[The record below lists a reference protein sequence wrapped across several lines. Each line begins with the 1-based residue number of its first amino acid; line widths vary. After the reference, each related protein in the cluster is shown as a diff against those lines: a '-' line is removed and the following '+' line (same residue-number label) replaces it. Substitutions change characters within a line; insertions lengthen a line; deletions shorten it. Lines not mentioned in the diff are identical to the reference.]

1 MSQQQPIVTDE
12 TPTLKARVAEL
23 EKRLREQD
31 KTIADLRAQNE
42 ELVRRS
48 EAEKAKS
55 FFFSTV
61 SHDIRTPLN
70 AIIGFS
76 EMLKLGV
83 DDPAERKKY
92 LNSILVS
99 GQTLLQL
106 INDVLDLS
114 KLEAGKMEILPEPTD
129 CVSLIRDILQSFQ
142 SSVGKKAVTLRG
154 VVKKMPLLQLDPQR
168 IRQILFNLVGNSM
181 KFTESGHIEVRAH
194 YENGTFTLSVED
206 TGCGI
211 SQEDQQKIAN
221 PYVQV
226 GNSASRHGGTGL
238 GLAICKQ
245 LVFRMGGDM
254 ELASEVGRGTTITVI
269 LHDVKP
275 VAADTFA
282 LLSMTQRIQL
292 AATTADGAVL
302 PKHALLADDSS
313 INLAVLKSM
322 LVRFGVK
329 KVSTVGT
336 GKDALDKLLADPSI
350 DIVLTDMWMP
360 VMGGEELVRK
370 IRRIPKLAR
379 LRVYA
384 VTADVEVQKDC
395 KSMGF
400 NGVLLKPLTLEK
412 LKTLFG

>member
-1 MSQQQPIVTDE
+1 MSQPQPVVTDE
-12 TPTLKARVAEL
+12 TATLKARVAEL

-48 EAEKAKS
+48 EAEKAKT

-83 DDPAERKKY
+83 DDPAERNRY

-181 KFTESGHIEVRAH
+181 KFTESGHIEVRAN
-194 YENGTFTLSVED
+194 YEDGTFTFSVED

-211 SQEDQQKIAN
+211 SQEDQQKIAT

-245 LVFRMGGDM
+245 LVFRMGGEM

-336 GKDALDKLLADPSI
+336 GKDALDRLLADPSI

-384 VTADVEVQKDC
+384 VTADVEVQKEC
-395 KSMGF
+395 KGMGF

>member
-395 KSMGF
+395 QSMGF
-400 NGVLLKPLTLEK
+400 DGVLHKPLTPEK
-412 LKTLFG
+412 PKTPSG

>member
-83 DDPAERKKY
+83 DDPAERNKY

-194 YENGTFTLSVED
+194 YEDGTFTLSVED

-395 KSMGF
+395 KGMGF

>member
-1 MSQQQPIVTDE
+1 MSQPQPIVADE

-31 KTIADLRAQNE
+31 KAITDLRTQNE

-142 SSVGKKAVTLRG
+142 SSVGKKAVALRG

-181 KFTESGHIEVRAH
+181 KFTESGYIEVRAS
-194 YENGTFTLSVED
+194 YEDGTFTLSVED

-269 LHDVKP
+269 LYDVKP

-329 KVSTVGT
+329 KVTTVGT

-370 IRRIPKLAR
+370 IRRIPKLAK

-395 KSMGF
+395 RGMGF

>member
-1 MSQQQPIVTDE
+1 MGSHSPPVADE
-12 TPTLKARVAEL
+12 TSTLKARVADL
-23 EKRLREQD
+23 EERLRESER
-31 KTIADLRAQNE
+31 AAAELRARNA
-42 ELVRRS
+42 ELERRS

-83 DDPAERKKY
+83 DDPAERNRF

-129 CVSLIRDILQSFQ
+129 CAALIAETLESFR
-142 SSVGKKAVTLRG
+142 SSVEKKAVALRAAL
-154 VVKKMPLLQLDPQR
+154 KPMPMLQLDPQR
-168 IRQILFNLVGNSM
+168 LRQILFNLVGNSM
-181 KFTESGHIEVRAH
+181 KFTERGHVEVRAR
-194 YENGTFTLSVED
+194 YEGGTFTMEVED

-211 SQEDQQKIAN
+211 SEEDQRRIAN

-245 LVFRMGGDM
+245 LVFRMGGDI
-254 ELASEVGRGTTITVI
+254 ELESAPGRGTIITVI
-269 LHDVKP
+269 LHGVKP
-275 VAADTFA
+275 ADRSHVNP
-282 LLSMTQRIQL
+282 LSTTQRIQL
-292 AATTADGAVL
+292 AASTPENAVL
-302 PKHALLADDSS
+302 PKHVLLADDSS

-329 KVSTVGT
+329 KVSTVGN
-336 GKDALDKLLADPSI
+336 GREALDRLLADPEI
-350 DIVLTDMWMP
+350 DLVLTDLWMP
-360 VMGGEELVRK
+360 VMGGDDLVNK
-370 IRRIPKLAR
+370 IRRIPKLSR
-379 LRVYA
+379 LRVYV
-384 VTADVEVQKDC
+384 VTADVEVQKNYR
-395 KSMGF
+395 SMGF
-400 NGVLLKPLTLEK
+400 TGVLLKPLTLEK

>member
-1 MSQQQPIVTDE
+1 MSQPQPVVTDE
-12 TPTLKARVAEL
+12 TATLKARVAEL

-48 EAEKAKS
+48 EAEKAKT

-83 DDPAERKKY
+83 DDPAERNRY

-181 KFTESGHIEVRAH
+181 KFTESGHIEVRAN
-194 YENGTFTLSVED
+194 YEDGTFTFSVED

-211 SQEDQQKIAN
+211 SQEDQQKIAT

-245 LVFRMGGDM
+245 LVFRMGGEM

-336 GKDALDKLLADPSI
+336 GKDALDRLLADPSI

-370 IRRIPKLAR
+370 IRRIPKLAK

-384 VTADVEVQKDC
+384 VTADVEVQKEC
-395 KSMGF
+395 KGMGF